1 MPRNHWYIDW
11 FNSSYYYH
19 LYSDRNEKEAANFL
33 QHLIQLLNPAPGSR
47 MLDIACGRG
56 RYSKT
61 LASMGFDV
69 TGTDISSPAIA
80 HAKQFEKE
88 NLQFFATIFGI
99 ICTACIV
106 LMVLIPNY
114 PKSIPIE
121 YVAIPATIFGIYF
134 LLVLGYI
141 CQRNC
146 CC

>member
-1 MPRNHWYIDW
+1 MSYKTTRVAY
-11 FNSSYYYH
+11 NSSWDPSGIGHYYQQQYIPPPTP
-19 LYSDRNEKEAANFL
+19 SFTEQRKIFVPSGGGSGSGGGSSSGDEGCTCEK
-33 QHLIQLLNPAPGSR
+33 
-47 MLDIACGRG
+47 
-56 RYSKT
+56 
-61 LASMGFDV
+61 
-69 TGTDISSPAIA
+69 
-80 HAKQFEKE
+80 
-88 NLQFFATIFGI
+88 FFATIFGI